1 MTLLLALLQ
10 GPASLQA
17 PPPPPPFPLLD
28 PRLGLAPDQRQ
39 AIEALLQGRRE
50 VLHARHQA
58 WDEARK
64 ALREA
69 LGDPTRSSADL
80 EALLAREAGA
90 HRAQV
95 LETHALLVE
104 AAKLLRPEQREA
116 AARLKPAFP
125 PEGPRGPRPED
136 HSEGRP
142 EGRPEPRR

>member
-1 MTLLLALLQ
+1 MPLLLALLQ

-28 PRLGLAPDQRQ
+28 PRLGLDPDQRR
-39 AIEALLQGRRE
+39 AIEALLASHRDA
-50 VLHARHQA
+50 LHASHQA

-69 LGDPTRSSADL
+69 LGDPTRTNVDL
-80 EALLAREAGA
+80 EALLTQEAAA

-95 LETHALLVE
+95 LAAHAVLLE
-104 AAKLLRPEQREA
+104 AAKVLRPEQRQA
-116 AARLKPAFP
+116 AARLKPTLP
-125 PEGPRGPRPED
+125 PEGPRGPRPE
-136 HSEGRP
+136 GGP